1 MPRFTEH
8 EDRHAVLS
16 ELHLR
21 PFQSFTTPHRFFHFA
36 FVMEPGESEKEYEA
50 FSALCTQLG
59 VTIPS
64 PNARF
69 HIVTAMGWTLR
80 WERHSEFT
88 TYTWSAKTASEAP
101 FQRSTDDLPAPFRDY
116 TPAGRLLVNVEAA
129 LVPSLVNAD
138 AIETLFD
145 TTNLSVIA
153 TTEDCARVATDFLP
167 NDTGFVRILIEDQ
180 GLTPTRAGRLV
191 QRVLELETYRCL
203 ALLGLSV
210 TRRAEPAVHHM
221 ENEIHKL
228 AREMEGAT
236 STAVNHRLLRHLTA
250 LSAELETQIASTA
263 FRLGATRAYAKIV
276 QVRLE
281 VLRESET
288 GGYVSFSRFL
298 RRRFNPAITT
308 CNIFDERQRAL
319 AARLGHATDLLR
331 ARIQSEMEDQNRLL
345 LASMNRRSR
354 MQLRLQQTVEG
365 LSIAA
370 ISYYIT
376 GLIGYLAKGAKATG
390 VLPKII
396 TPELATAAS
405 VPLTILAVW
414 WMLHH
419 ARKGWSRNGGNGND

>member
-1 MPRFTEH
+1 MPLFTEH
-8 EDRHAVLS
+8 EDRPAVLA

-21 PFQSFTTPHRFFHFA
+21 PFQHFTTPHRFFHFA
-36 FVMEPGESEKEYEA
+36 FVVEPGEAEKEYEA
-50 FSALCTQLG
+50 FSTLCTQLG
-59 VTIPS
+59 VTIPA
-64 PNARF
+64 PDARF
-69 HIVTAMGWTLR
+69 HVVTAMGWTLR

-101 FQRSTDDLPAPFRDY
+101 FQRSTDDLPAPFQDY
-116 TPAGRLLVNVEAA
+116 TPTGQLLVNVEAA
-129 LVPSLVNAD
+129 LVPRLVNAG
-138 AIETLFD
+138 AIETHFEKS
-145 TTNLSVIA
+145 NLSVITA
-153 TTEDCARVATDFLP
+153 GEDCARVASDFLP
-167 NDTGFVRILIEDQ
+167 NDTGFVRFLIEDQ
-180 GLTPTRAGRLV
+180 GLTPTRSGRLV

-210 TRRAEPAVHHM
+210 ARRTEPAAHHM
-221 ENEIHKL
+221 ENEVHKL
-228 AREMEGAT
+228 AREMESAT
-236 STAVNHRLLRHLTA
+236 STAANHRLLRHLTA

-263 FRLGATRAYAKIV
+263 FRLGATRAYAQIV
-276 QVRLE
+276 QGRLE
-281 VLRESET
+281 VLRECET

-298 RRRFNPAITT
+298 RRRFNPAIAT

-319 AARLGHATDLLR
+319 ATRLGHATDLLR

-376 GLIGYLAKGAKATG
+376 GLIGYLAKGAKTAG

-405 VPLTILAVW
+405 VPLTILGVW
-414 WMLHH
+414 WVLHH
-419 ARKGWSRNGGNGND
+419 ARKAWSRGGNGDD